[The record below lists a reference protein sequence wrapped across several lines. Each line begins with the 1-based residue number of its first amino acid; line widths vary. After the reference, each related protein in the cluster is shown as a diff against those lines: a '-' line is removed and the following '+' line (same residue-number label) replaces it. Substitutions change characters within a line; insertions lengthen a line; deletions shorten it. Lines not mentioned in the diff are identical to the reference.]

1 MEIFSRF
8 RTSTGKAVLRKLHAK
23 RVRRKKVFNF
33 KTAQKIGIVFDATN
47 PNHFN
52 AVYGFYKDLL
62 ADRKEVFMLGFVD
75 GTEIPEKYLFKKN
88 LYIFTRKDVNWVYKP
103 KNTDAIRF
111 INKEFD
117 ILIDLTLEYY
127 FLLDY
132 ILTLS
137 LARFKVGR
145 FHDER
150 KCYDM
155 MIYMKDGLTIEYFI
169 NQIKHYLE
177 RINRPTFAYRS
188 N

>member
-8 RTSTGKAVLRKLHAK
+8 RKSTGKAVLRKLHAK

>member
-8 RTSTGKAVLRKLHAK
+8 RTNTGKAVLRKLHAK

-169 NQIKHYLE
+169 TQVVHYME
-177 RINRPTFAYRS
+177 RINRPE
-188 N
+188 

>member
-8 RTSTGKAVLRKLHAK
+8 RTNTGKAVLRKLHAK

-103 KNTDAIRF
+103 TNTDAIRF

-150 KCYDM
+150 KCYDLS
-155 MIYMKDGLTIEYFI
+155 IYMKDGLTIEYFI
-169 NQIKHYLE
+169 NQIRHYLE